1 MKKVEV
7 LDLVNNSI
15 SSIFSKEDVINLI
28 NGIDEVKGRVITPQQ
43 MSDEIDD
50 VMGYIEQNSDSIVN
64 KDTAEFELSYD
75 NRIELVNIDFDFD
88 YIRESLEETFAKF
101 VGEEEEEDDFI
112 RITDV
117 EREEPAGAVSI

>member
-7 LDLVNNSI
+7 LSLVNSSI

-43 MSDEIDD
+43 MSDAIDE
-50 VMGYIEQNSDSIVN
+50 VISYIEQNSDSIVN
-64 KDTAEFELSYD
+64 KDTAEFELNYD
-75 NRIELVNIDFDFD
+75 NRIELVNIDFDSD

-101 VGEEEEEDDFI
+101 VGEEE
-112 RITDV
+112 DV
-117 EREEPAGAVSI
+117 IELEREEPAGAVSI